1 MTNIQISINPL
12 AEYLEATTARKLKI
26 LEEQQNPDPVRIPY
40 WKDKVHSLKDLENL
54 VWGF

>member
-1 MTNIQISINPL
+1 MALMLLHQYSNLNIQ
-12 AEYLEATTARKLKI
+12 
-26 LEEQQNPDPVRIPY
+26 VRIPS